1 MNKITVKKL
10 VTTALLMGMT
20 VIMSMSALSIPVPG
34 GHVYLNDAII
44 VTAAVL
50 LGPGYAA
57 AVGGLGAFL
66 GDLLFYP
73 APMFVSLVT
82 HGVEALVISLFV
94 HVIFKKKPVLGS
106 IIGAL
111 AGLVITVAGY
121 TFGRAF
127 IYGTPAAAVAKL
139 PYQILQGAVG
149 SAIALILCWPLRLVA
164 LYHRILGEDTPD

>member
-10 VTTALLMGMT
+10 VTAALLMGMT
-20 VIMSMSALSIPVPG
+20 VIMSMSTLSIPVPG
-34 GHVYLNDAII
+34 GHLYLNDAII

-82 HGVEALVISLFV
+82 HGIEALVISLFV
-94 HVIFKKKPVLGS
+94 HVFFKKKPVLGS
-106 IIGAL
+106 ILGAL

-127 IYGTPAAAVAKL
+127 IYGTPEAALLKL
-139 PYQILQGAVG
+139 PYQILQGAAG

-164 LYHRILGEDTPD
+164 LYRRIGGEDASA